1 MYLLKSTVQH
11 LCDYIRTLSGDYL
24 FPSTR
29 ADAKGEYRNRTFF
42 GKRLRELCEQVGIER
57 ITLHQLRHYFAT
69 YALSRGDDIKAVSE
83 MLGHADVGITLR
95 IYHHVDAK
103 AIKKTHR
110 VYSPLR
116 MLKPVGAPA

>member
-1 MYLLKSTVQH
+1 LYLSKSTVQH
-11 LCDYIRTLSGDYL
+11 LRDYMRTFSGEYL

-29 ADAKGEYRNRTFF
+29 ADAKGEYRNRTFL

-69 YALSRGDDIKAVSE
+69 YTLSRGGDIKAVSE

-95 IYHHVDAK
+95 IYHHADAK
-103 AIKKTHR
+103 SIQQMHR
-110 VYSPLR
+110 GYSPLPK
-116 MLKPVGAPA
+116 LEAVGAPA